1 MSGKGVVIGITGGM
15 GSGKSTAAGFF
26 EELGFLNLDSDQII
40 REDVLLRP
48 EIVAAIRA
56 HFGEGVLNG
65 RGAISRPALARVVF
79 SNDDARIWLEDLLHP
94 RVIQAWQGHTTARP
108 DANWVIE
115 TPLLYER
122 GLQKWFDFIVCVA
135 SSGDLQVSR
144 LELRGVSKD
153 HSRPRIARQLPLA
166 QKIAAADFVLLNDG
180 SREFLKEQVV
190 WLAGRWD

>member
-15 GSGKSTAAGFF
+15 GSGKTTAAGFF
-26 EELGFLNLDSDQII
+26 EELGFLKLDSDRII
-40 REDVLLRP
+40 RDDVLIRP
-48 EIVAAIRA
+48 TIVAAVRE
-56 HFGEGVLNG
+56 HFGDGVIDLH
-65 RGAISRPALARVVF
+65 GAVSRPALARVVF
-79 SNDDARIWLEDLLHP
+79 ADDTLRIWLEDLLHP
-94 RVIQAWQGHTTARP
+94 HVIQVWQDRTTSRP
-108 DANWVIE
+108 EANWVIE